1 MLSRLE
7 TVRQPIP
14 IPPNTSATRHTGAAE
29 VGVGVGVGI
38 DTSRYGHYVA
48 FLTSDLNAAAALC
61 LSDPSRRWPGAY
73 IQRQPR
79 RKRVPVLLHELRQE
93 RGRD

>member
-1 MLSRLE
+1 MLSQA
-7 TVRQPIP
+7 VPSRQKT
-14 IPPNTSATRHTGAAE
+14 PPTDVGGSPAAAE
-29 VGVGVGVGI
+29 VGVGVGI

-79 RKRVPVLLHELRQE
+79 RKRVPVLRHELRQE